1 MSPFRKPW
9 ERDEFRSSDRPAPRG
24 GFKKPWASDR
34 RDGAPRPDREGG
46 FRKPWERHGRDD
58 DGAPRPPREG
68 GFRKPWERD
77 GDRSPDDG
85 APSRPFRPARR
96 SEGFGGS
103 FRRKPWDRDGG
114 GGGGPDGQAPSW
126 PRRSGFRK
134 PWEDRGAEGGE
145 SPDGQA
151 PSRPP
156 RAGFRKP
163 WEDRGAEGGEER
175 PRRPWQDRGAR
186 SGEGRTPF
194 GPHGPHRK
202 PRAAAIPA
210 EGELVY
216 GRQPVREILRAGR
229 RAVNLV
235 VLSDGV
241 KDSEEVLEIKNLCA
255 ERGVKIEFYKRE
267 DLEAW
272 VNGANHQG
280 VVAFCAEFPY
290 VELDEIADALAAA
303 EGNATVVVLDHV
315 QDPQNLGSIL
325 RTCECAGVLGVVL
338 PVDRAVAVTPAA
350 VRASAGAAEHL
361 RIARIS
367 NLVVAL
373 ERFKGAG
380 AWITGLEAVPS
391 ARPYTKVDYKGKAC
405 LVVGSE
411 AHGICSPVRRKCD
424 FLSRLPMLGKVNSLN
439 AGVATAIALYE
450 MLRQQGA
457 NDVEANFPA
466 VELPPEPETAEPD
479 PAAVEEAPAE
489 PEPDPAAVEETP
501 AEAPA
506 DPTPEEP
513 AEPEDKSLAP
523 TEDPRS

>member
-1 MSPFRKPW
+1 MSDFRKPWERSEFRSSSDRPPRGGSFRKPWEKRGSPDGQAPSRPFRKPW
-9 ERDEFRSSDRPAPRG
+9 EDRG
-24 GFKKPWASDR
+24 
-34 RDGAPRPDREGG
+34 EGG
-46 FRKPWERHGRDD
+46 ARPPRSAFRKPWESR
-58 DGAPRPPREG
+58 GAEGGKDRPP
-68 GFRKPWERD
+68 
-77 GDRSPDDG
+77 
-85 APSRPFRPARR
+85 
-96 SEGFGGS
+96 
-103 FRRKPWDRDGG
+103 
-114 GGGGPDGQAPSW
+114 
-126 PRRSGFRK
+126 RSGFRK
-134 PWEDRGAEGGE
+134 PWEDR
-145 SPDGQA
+145 
-151 PSRPP
+151 
-156 RAGFRKP
+156 
-163 WEDRGAEGGEER
+163 AEGGEER
-175 PRRPWQDRGAR
+175 PRKPWEDRAEGGEESPRKPWQDRGAR

-194 GPHGPHRK
+194 GPHGPKRK

-229 RAVNLV
+229 RAVSLV

-255 ERGVKIEFYKRE
+255 ERGVRIEFYKRE

-290 VELDEIADALAAA
+290 CEVDEIADALAAA
-303 EGNATVVVLDHV
+303 PGNAVVVVLDHV

-350 VRASAGAAEHL
+350 VRASAGASEHL

-367 NLVVAL
+367 NLVSAL

-380 AWITGLEAVPS
+380 AWITGLEAVPG
-391 ARPYTKVDYKGKAC
+391 AKPYVKVDYKGKAC
-405 LVVGSE
+405 LVIGSE

-424 FLSRLPMLGKVNSLN
+424 FLSRLPLLGRVNSLN
-439 AGVATAIALYE
+439 AGVAAAVALYE

-457 NDVEANFPA
+457 NDDEASFPA

-479 PAAVEEAPAE
+479 PAALEDAEPVPAEDPGAEAPA
-489 PEPDPAAVEETP
+489 P
-501 AEAPA
+501 EAPA
-506 DPTPEEP
+506 DPE
-513 AEPEDKSLAP
+513 A
-523 TEDPRS
+523 

>member
-1 MSPFRKPW
+1 MADFRKPW
-9 ERDEFRSSDRPAPRG
+9 ERSEFRSSSDRP
-24 GFKKPWASDR
+24 
-34 RDGAPRPDREGG
+34 PRPG
-46 FRKPWERHGRDD
+46 FRKPWEKRGGSP
-58 DGAPRPPREG
+58 DGQAPSWPKRKPWEKREDGDRPPRREG
-68 GFRKPWERD
+68 SFRKPWEARPE
-77 GDRSPDDG
+77 GGSEEGGEER
-85 APSRPFRPARR
+85 RPFRPARR
-96 SEGFGGS
+96 SEGFGGT
-103 FRRKPWDRDGG
+103 FRRKPWES
-114 GGGGPDGQAPSW
+114 PDGRAPSR
-126 PRRSGFRK
+126 PPRSGFRK
-134 PWEDRGAEGGE
+134 PWEDRAEGGE
-145 SPDGQA
+145 D
-151 PSRPP
+151 RP
-156 RAGFRKP
+156 RRP
-163 WEDRGAEGGEER
+163 WQDRSAEGGEDR

-229 RAVNLV
+229 RSVNLV

-255 ERGVKIEFYKRE
+255 ERGVRIEFYRRE

-290 VELDEIADALAAA
+290 CEVDEIADALAAA
-303 EGNATVVVLDHV
+303 PGNAVVVVLDHV

-350 VRASAGAAEHL
+350 VRASAGASEHL

-367 NLVVAL
+367 NLVSAL

-380 AWITGLEAVPS
+380 AWITGLEAVPG
-391 ARPYTKVDYKGKAC
+391 AKPYVKVDYKGKAC
-405 LVVGSE
+405 LVIGSE

-424 FLSRLPMLGKVNSLN
+424 FLSRLPLLGRVNSLN
-439 AGVATAIALYE
+439 AGVAAGVALYE

-457 NDVEANFPA
+457 NEAEENFPA

-479 PAAVEEAPAE
+479 PAALELPPETESAE
-489 PEPDPAAVEETP
+489 PEPAA
-501 AEAPA
+501 A
-506 DPTPEEP
+506 EP
-513 AEPEDKSLAP
+513 APSSFE
-523 TEDPRS
+523 

>member
-1 MSPFRKPW
+1 MADFRKPW
-9 ERDEFRSSDRPAPRG
+9 ERSEFRSSSDRP
-24 GFKKPWASDR
+24 S
-34 RDGAPRPDREGG
+34 RPG
-46 FRKPWERHGRDD
+46 FRKPWEKREGGD
-58 DGAPRPPREG
+58 RPPRSGFKKPWEKREDGDRPPRREG
-68 GFRKPWERD
+68 SFRKPWEARPE
-77 GDRSPDDG
+77 GG
-85 APSRPFRPARR
+85 AEEGGEERRPFRPARR
-96 SEGFGGS
+96 SEGFGGT
-103 FRRKPWDRDGG
+103 FR
-114 GGGGPDGQAPSW
+114 
-126 PRRSGFRK
+126 RK
-134 PWEDRGAEGGE
+134 PWEDRGEGG
-145 SPDGQA
+145 A
-151 PSRPP
+151 RPP

-163 WEDRGAEGGEER
+163 WESRGEEGGEARPPR
-175 PRRPWQDRGAR
+175 PRFERKPWEDRGPR
-186 SGEGRTPF
+186 GDRGEGRTAF

-290 VELDEIADALAAA
+290 CEVDEIADALAAA
-303 EGNATVVVLDHV
+303 PGNACVVVLDHV

-361 RIARIS
+361 KIARIS
-367 NLVVAL
+367 NLVSAL

-380 AWITGLEAVPS
+380 AWITGLEAVPG
-391 ARPYTKVDYKGKAC
+391 AKPYVKVDYKGKAC
-405 LVVGSE
+405 LVIGSE

-424 FLSRLPMLGKVNSLN
+424 FLSRLPMLGRVNSLN
-439 AGVATAIALYE
+439 AGVAAAVALYE

-457 NDVEANFPA
+457 NDLESNFPA

-479 PAAVEEAPAE
+479 PAALEDAEPEAAEGPAAEASASAEDSAPAE
-489 PEPDPAAVEETP
+489 DPQP
-501 AEAPA
+501 
-506 DPTPEEP
+506 
-513 AEPEDKSLAP
+513 
-523 TEDPRS
+523 

>member
-1 MSPFRKPW
+1 MADFRKPW
-9 ERDEFRSSDRPAPRG
+9 ERSEFRSSSDRP
-24 GFKKPWASDR
+24 S
-34 RDGAPRPDREGG
+34 RPG
-46 FRKPWERHGRDD
+46 FRKPWEKRGGDD
-58 DGAPRPPREG
+58 RPPRSGFKKPWEKREDGDRPPRREG
-68 GFRKPWERD
+68 SFRKPWEARPE
-77 GDRSPDDG
+77 GG
-85 APSRPFRPARR
+85 AEEGGEERRPFRPARR
-96 SEGFGGS
+96 SEGFGGT
-103 FRRKPWDRDGG
+103 FR
-114 GGGGPDGQAPSW
+114 
-126 PRRSGFRK
+126 RK
-134 PWEDRGAEGGE
+134 PWEDRGEGG
-145 SPDGQA
+145 A
-151 PSRPP
+151 RPP

-163 WEDRGAEGGEER
+163 WESRGEEGGEARPPR
-175 PRRPWQDRGAR
+175 PRFERKPWEDRGPR
-186 SGEGRTPF
+186 GDRGEGRTAF

-229 RAVNLV
+229 REVNLV

-255 ERGVKIEFYKRE
+255 ERGVKIEFYRRE

-272 VNGANHQG
+272 VSGANHQG

-290 VELDEIADALAAA
+290 CEVDEIADALAAA
-303 EGNATVVVLDHV
+303 PGNACVVVLDHV

-367 NLVVAL
+367 NLVSAL

-380 AWITGLEAVPS
+380 AWITGLEAVPD
-391 ARPYTKVDYKGKAC
+391 AKPYVKVDYRGKAC
-405 LVVGSE
+405 LVIGSE

-424 FLSRLPMLGKVNSLN
+424 FLSRLPMRGKVNSLN
-439 AGVATAIALYE
+439 AGVAAAVALYE

-457 NDVEANFPA
+457 NDLESNFPA

-479 PAAVEEAPAE
+479 PAALEDAEPEAAEGPAAEASASAEDSAPAE
-489 PEPDPAAVEETP
+489 DPQP
-501 AEAPA
+501 
-506 DPTPEEP
+506 
-513 AEPEDKSLAP
+513 
-523 TEDPRS
+523 

>member
-1 MSPFRKPW
+1 MADFRKPWERSEFRSSSDRPPRPGFKKPWEKRGGDDRPPRSGFKKPWEKRGEDGAEERHPFRKPW
-9 ERDEFRSSDRPAPRG
+9 ESRG
-24 GFKKPWASDR
+24 E
-34 RDGAPRPDREGG
+34 GAEGG
-46 FRKPWERHGRDD
+46 EER
-58 DGAPRPPREG
+58 
-68 GFRKPWERD
+68 
-77 GDRSPDDG
+77 
-85 APSRPFRPARR
+85 RPFRPARR
-96 SEGFGGS
+96 SEGFGGT
-103 FRRKPWDRDGG
+103 FRRKPW
-114 GGGGPDGQAPSW
+114 
-126 PRRSGFRK
+126 
-134 PWEDRGAEGGE
+134 E
-145 SPDGQA
+145 SPDGRA
-151 PSRPP
+151 PARPS

-163 WEDRGAEGGEER
+163 WEDRGAEGGEDR
-175 PRRPWQDRGAR
+175 PPRSGFRKPWQDRGER
-186 SGEGRTPF
+186 GEGRTF
-194 GPHGPHRK
+194 GPKRK

-229 RAVNLV
+229 RVVNLV

-255 ERGVKIEFYKRE
+255 ERDVKIEFYKRE

-290 VELDEIADALAAA
+290 CEVDEIADALAAA
-303 EGNATVVVLDHV
+303 PGNACVVVLDHV

-367 NLVVAL
+367 NLVSAL

-380 AWITGLEAVPS
+380 AWITGLEAVPD
-391 ARPYTKVDYKGKAC
+391 AKPYVKVDYKGKAC
-405 LVVGSE
+405 LVIGSE

-424 FLSRLPMLGKVNSLN
+424 FLSRLPMRGKVNSLN
-439 AGVATAIALYE
+439 AGVAAAVALYE

-457 NDVEANFPA
+457 NDLESNFPA

-479 PAAVEEAPAE
+479 PAALEDAE
-489 PEPDPAAVEETP
+489 PASPDPGS
-501 AEAPA
+501 
-506 DPTPEEP
+506 
-513 AEPEDKSLAP
+513 AEPGSDTADETSD
-523 TEDPRS
+523 

>member
-1 MSPFRKPW
+1 MADFRKPW
-9 ERDEFRSSDRPAPRG
+9 ERSEFRSSSDRP
-24 GFKKPWASDR
+24 
-34 RDGAPRPDREGG
+34 PRPG
-46 FRKPWERHGRDD
+46 FRKPWEKRGGSP
-58 DGAPRPPREG
+58 DGQAPSWPKRKPWEKREDGDRPPRREG
-68 GFRKPWERD
+68 SFRKPWEARPE
-77 GDRSPDDG
+77 GGSEEGGEER
-85 APSRPFRPARR
+85 RPFRPARR
-96 SEGFGGS
+96 SEGFGGT
-103 FRRKPWDRDGG
+103 FRRKPWES
-114 GGGGPDGQAPSW
+114 PDGRAPSR
-126 PRRSGFRK
+126 PPRSGFRK
-134 PWEDRGAEGGE
+134 PWEDRAEGGE
-145 SPDGQA
+145 D
-151 PSRPP
+151 RP
-156 RAGFRKP
+156 RRP
-163 WEDRGAEGGEER
+163 WQDRSAEGGEDR

-229 RAVNLV
+229 RSVNLV

-255 ERGVKIEFYKRE
+255 ERGVRIEFYRRE

-290 VELDEIADALAAA
+290 CEVDEIADALAAA
-303 EGNATVVVLDHV
+303 PGNAVVVVLDHV

-350 VRASAGAAEHL
+350 VRASAGASEHL

-367 NLVVAL
+367 NLVSAL

-380 AWITGLEAVPS
+380 AWITGLEAVPG
-391 ARPYTKVDYKGKAC
+391 AKPYVKVDYKGKAC
-405 LVVGSE
+405 LVIGSE

-424 FLSRLPMLGKVNSLN
+424 FLSRLPLLGRVNSLN
-439 AGVATAIALYE
+439 AGVAAGVALYE

-457 NDVEANFPA
+457 NEAEENFPA

-479 PAAVEEAPAE
+479 PAALEDADSADSAEEAPAPAAE
-489 PEPDPAAVEETP
+489 PPAPEPSGS
-501 AEAPA
+501 
-506 DPTPEEP
+506 EP
-513 AEPEDKSLAP
+513 S
-523 TEDPRS
+523 

>member
-1 MSPFRKPW
+1 MADFRKPW
-9 ERDEFRSSDRPAPRG
+9 ERSEFRSSSDRPPRPGFKKPWEKRGGDDRPPRGG
-24 GFKKPWASDR
+24 GFKKPWEKREDGDR
-34 RDGAPRPDREGG
+34 PPRREGA
-46 FRKPWERHGRDD
+46 FRKPWE
-58 DGAPRPPREG
+58 ARPEG
-68 GFRKPWERD
+68 GAEEGGEER
-77 GDRSPDDG
+77 
-85 APSRPFRPARR
+85 RPFRPARR
-96 SEGFGGS
+96 SEGFGGT
-103 FRRKPWDRDGG
+103 FRRKPWES
-114 GGGGPDGQAPSW
+114 PDGRAPSR
-126 PRRSGFRK
+126 PPRSGFRK
-134 PWEDRGAEGGE
+134 PWEARAEGGEERPRRPWQDRGAEGGE
-145 SPDGQA
+145 D
-151 PSRPP
+151 
-156 RAGFRKP
+156 
-163 WEDRGAEGGEER
+163 R

-194 GPHGPHRK
+194 GPHGPKRK

-229 RAVNLV
+229 RAVSLV

-255 ERGVKIEFYKRE
+255 ERGVRIEFYKRE

-290 VELDEIADALAAA
+290 CEVDEIADALAAA
-303 EGNATVVVLDHV
+303 PGNAVVVVLDHV

-350 VRASAGAAEHL
+350 VRASAGASEHL

-367 NLVVAL
+367 NLVSAL

-380 AWITGLEAVPS
+380 AWITGLEAVPG
-391 ARPYTKVDYKGKAC
+391 AKPYVKVDYKGKAC
-405 LVVGSE
+405 LVIGSE

-424 FLSRLPMLGKVNSLN
+424 FLSRLPLLGRVNSLN
-439 AGVATAIALYE
+439 AGVAAGVALYE

-457 NDVEANFPA
+457 NESEENFPA

-479 PAAVEEAPAE
+479 PAALEDADSA
-489 PEPDPAAVEETP
+489 DPAAEPP
-501 AEAPA
+501 AP
-506 DPTPEEP
+506 DPSGSEP
-513 AEPEDKSLAP
+513 S
-523 TEDPRS
+523 

>member
-1 MSPFRKPW
+1 MPDFRKPW
-9 ERDEFRSSDRPAPRG
+9 ERSEFHSDRPPRG
-24 GFKKPWASDR
+24 GSFKKPWEK
-34 RDGAPRPDREGG
+34 REGG
-46 FRKPWERHGRDD
+46 DRPPRREGSFRKPWEKRE
-58 DGAPRPPREG
+58 DGDRPPRREG
-68 GFRKPWERD
+68 SFRKPWEARPE
-77 GDRSPDDG
+77 GG
-85 APSRPFRPARR
+85 AEEGGEERRPFRPARR
-96 SEGFGGS
+96 SEGFGGT
-103 FRRKPWDRDGG
+103 FRRKPW
-114 GGGGPDGQAPSW
+114 
-126 PRRSGFRK
+126 
-134 PWEDRGAEGGE
+134 E
-145 SPDGQA
+145 SPDGRA
-151 PSRPP
+151 PARPS

-163 WEDRGAEGGEER
+163 WEDRGEGGEDRPPRAGFHKPWEDRADGGEDR

-186 SGEGRTPF
+186 SGAGRPPA
-194 GPHGPHRK
+194 GPRR

-229 RAVNLV
+229 RVVNLV

-241 KDSEEVLEIKNLCA
+241 KDSEEVLEIKSLCA
-255 ERGVKIEFYKRE
+255 ERGVKIEFYRRE

-272 VNGANHQG
+272 VSGANHQG

-290 VELDEIADALAAA
+290 CEVDEIADALAAA
-303 EGNATVVVLDHV
+303 PGNACVVVLDHV

-367 NLVVAL
+367 NLVSAL

-380 AWITGLEAVPS
+380 AWITGLEAVPD
-391 ARPYTKVDYKGKAC
+391 AKPYVKVDYKGKAC
-405 LVVGSE
+405 LVIGSE

-424 FLSRLPMLGKVNSLN
+424 FLSRLPMRGKVNSLN
-439 AGVATAIALYE
+439 AGVAAAVALYE

-457 NDVEANFPA
+457 NDDEASFPA

-479 PAAVEEAPAE
+479 PAALEDAEPAPAEDSGAEAPAE
-489 PEPDPAAVEETP
+489 PEA
-501 AEAPA
+501 
-506 DPTPEEP
+506 
-513 AEPEDKSLAP
+513 
-523 TEDPRS
+523 

>member
-1 MSPFRKPW
+1 MADFRKPW
-9 ERDEFRSSDRPAPRG
+9 ERSEFRSSSDRPPRPGFKKPWEKRGGDDRPPRGG
-24 GFKKPWASDR
+24 GFKKPWEKREDGDR
-34 RDGAPRPDREGG
+34 PPRREGS
-46 FRKPWERHGRDD
+46 FRKPWE
-58 DGAPRPPREG
+58 ARPEG
-68 GFRKPWERD
+68 GAEEGGEER
-77 GDRSPDDG
+77 
-85 APSRPFRPARR
+85 RPFRPARR
-96 SEGFGGS
+96 SEGFGGT
-103 FRRKPWDRDGG
+103 FRRKPWES
-114 GGGGPDGQAPSW
+114 PDGRAPSR
-126 PRRSGFRK
+126 PPRSGFRK
-134 PWEDRGAEGGE
+134 PWEDRAEGGE
-145 SPDGQA
+145 D
-151 PSRPP
+151 
-156 RAGFRKP
+156 
-163 WEDRGAEGGEER
+163 R

-229 RAVNLV
+229 RAVSLV

-255 ERGVKIEFYKRE
+255 ERGVRIEFYKRE

-290 VELDEIADALAAA
+290 CEVDEIADALAAA
-303 EGNATVVVLDHV
+303 PGNAVVVVLDHV

-350 VRASAGAAEHL
+350 VRASAGASEHL

-367 NLVVAL
+367 NLVSAL

-380 AWITGLEAVPS
+380 AWITGLEAVPG
-391 ARPYTKVDYKGKAC
+391 AKPYVKVDYKGKAC
-405 LVVGSE
+405 LVIGSE

-424 FLSRLPMLGKVNSLN
+424 FLSRLPLLGRVNSLN
-439 AGVATAIALYE
+439 AGVAAGVALYE

-457 NDVEANFPA
+457 NEAEENFPA

-479 PAAVEEAPAE
+479 PAALELPPETESAE
-489 PEPDPAAVEETP
+489 PEPAA
-501 AEAPA
+501 A
-506 DPTPEEP
+506 EP
-513 AEPEDKSLAP
+513 APSSFE
-523 TEDPRS
+523 

>member
-1 MSPFRKPW
+1 MSDFRKPW
-9 ERDEFRSSDRPAPRG
+9 ERSEFRSSSDRPPRP
-24 GFKKPWASDR
+24 GFKKPWEKRGGDDR
-34 RDGAPRPDREGG
+34 PPRREGS
-46 FRKPWERHGRDD
+46 FRKPWEKRE
-58 DGAPRPPREG
+58 DGDRPPRREG
-68 GFRKPWERD
+68 TFRKPWEARPE
-77 GDRSPDDG
+77 GG
-85 APSRPFRPARR
+85 AEGGGEERRPFRPARR
-96 SEGFGGS
+96 SEGFGGT
-103 FRRKPWDRDGG
+103 FRRKPWES
-114 GGGGPDGQAPSW
+114 PDGRAP
-126 PRRSGFRK
+126 PRPPRSGFRK
-134 PWEDRGAEGGE
+134 PWEDRAEGGE
-145 SPDGQA
+145 SPDGRA
-151 PSRPP
+151 PSRPS
-156 RAGFRKP
+156 RSGFRKP
-163 WEDRGAEGGEER
+163 WEDRAEGGEER

-186 SGEGRTPF
+186 SGEGRPSF
-194 GPHGPHRK
+194 GPHRK

-267 DLEAW
+267 NLEAW

-290 VELDEIADALAAA
+290 CEVDEIADALAAA
-303 EGNATVVVLDHV
+303 PGNAVVVVLDHV

-350 VRASAGAAEHL
+350 VRASAGASEHL

-367 NLVVAL
+367 NLVSAL

-380 AWITGLEAVPS
+380 AWITGLEAVPG
-391 ARPYTKVDYKGKAC
+391 AKPYVKVDYKGKAC
-405 LVVGSE
+405 LVIGSE

-439 AGVATAIALYE
+439 AGVAAAVALYE

-457 NDVEANFPA
+457 NEIESNFPA

-479 PAAVEEAPAE
+479 PAALEEAPAE
-489 PEPDPAAVEETP
+489 ESSA

-506 DPTPEEP
+506 P
-513 AEPEDKSLAP
+513 APEDTSLAP
-523 TEDPRS
+523 TEDQQP

>member
-1 MSPFRKPW
+1 MADFRKPW
-9 ERDEFRSSDRPAPRG
+9 ERSEFRSSSDRPPRP
-24 GFKKPWASDR
+24 GFKKPWEKRGGSPDGQAPSWPKRKPWEKREDGDR
-34 RDGAPRPDREGG
+34 PPRREGA
-46 FRKPWERHGRDD
+46 FRKPWE
-58 DGAPRPPREG
+58 ARPEG
-68 GFRKPWERD
+68 GAEEGGEER
-77 GDRSPDDG
+77 
-85 APSRPFRPARR
+85 RPFRPARR
-96 SEGFGGS
+96 SEGFGGT
-103 FRRKPWDRDGG
+103 FRRKPWES
-114 GGGGPDGQAPSW
+114 PDGRAPSRP
-126 PRRSGFRK
+126 PRSGFRKPWESRGAEGGKNRPPRSGFRK

-145 SPDGQA
+145 E
-151 PSRPP
+151 RP
-156 RAGFRKP
+156 RP
-163 WEDRGAEGGEER
+163 WQDRGAEGGEDR

-194 GPHGPHRK
+194 GPHGPKRK

-229 RAVNLV
+229 RAVSLV

-255 ERGVKIEFYKRE
+255 ERGVRIEFYRRE

-290 VELDEIADALAAA
+290 CEVDEIADALAAA
-303 EGNATVVVLDHV
+303 PGNAVVVVLDHV

-350 VRASAGAAEHL
+350 VRASAGASEHL

-367 NLVVAL
+367 NLVSAL

-380 AWITGLEAVPS
+380 AWITGLEAVPG
-391 ARPYTKVDYKGKAC
+391 AKPYVKVDYKGKAC
-405 LVVGSE
+405 LVIGSE

-424 FLSRLPMLGKVNSLN
+424 FLSRLPLLGRVNSLN
-439 AGVATAIALYE
+439 AGVAAGVALYE

-457 NDVEANFPA
+457 NESEENFPA

-479 PAAVEEAPAE
+479 PAALELPPETESAE
-489 PEPDPAAVEETP
+489 PEPAA
-501 AEAPA
+501 A
-506 DPTPEEP
+506 EP
-513 AEPEDKSLAP
+513 APSSFE
-523 TEDPRS
+523 

>member
-1 MSPFRKPW
+1 MPDFRKPW
-9 ERDEFRSSDRPAPRG
+9 ERSEFHSDRPPRG
-24 GFKKPWASDR
+24 GSSKKPWEKRGGDDR
-34 RDGAPRPDREGG
+34 PPRSG
-46 FRKPWERHGRDD
+46 FRKPWEKRE
-58 DGAPRPPREG
+58 DGDRPPRREG
-68 GFRKPWERD
+68 SFRKPWEPRPE
-77 GDRSPDDG
+77 SG
-85 APSRPFRPARR
+85 AEPAGEERRPFRPARR
-96 SEGFGGS
+96 SEGFGGT
-103 FRRKPWDRDGG
+103 FRRKPWES
-114 GGGGPDGQAPSW
+114 PDGRAPSR
-126 PRRSGFRK
+126 PSRSGFRK
-134 PWEDRGAEGGE
+134 PWEDRGE

-151 PSRPP
+151 PSWP
-156 RAGFRKP
+156 RRKP
-163 WEDRGAEGGEER
+163 WEDRGSPDGQAPSW
-175 PRRPWQDRGAR
+175 PRRKPWEDRGSPDGQAR
-186 SGEGRTPF
+186 PWPR
-194 GPHGPHRK
+194 RK

-290 VELDEIADALAAA
+290 CEVDEIADALAAA
-303 EGNATVVVLDHV
+303 PGNACVVVLDHV

-361 RIARIS
+361 TIARIS
-367 NLVVAL
+367 NLGSAL

-380 AWITGLEAVPS
+380 AWITGLEAVPG
-391 ARPYTKVDYKGKAC
+391 AKPYVKVDYKGKAC
-405 LVVGSE
+405 LVIGSE

-424 FLSRLPMLGKVNSLN
+424 FLSRLPLLGRVNSLN
-439 AGVATAIALYE
+439 AGVAAGVALYE

-457 NDVEANFPA
+457 NESEENFPA
-466 VELPPEPETAEPD
+466 VERPHEPETAEPD
-479 PAAVEEAPAE
+479 PAAL
-489 PEPDPAAVEETP
+489 
-501 AEAPA
+501 
-506 DPTPEEP
+506 EEP
-513 AEPEDKSLAP
+513 APEPP
-523 TEDPRS
+523 QP

>member
-1 MSPFRKPW
+1 MADFRKPWERSEFRSSSDRPSRPGFKKPWEKRGGDDRPPRPGFKKPWEKRGEDGAEERRPFRKPW
-9 ERDEFRSSDRPAPRG
+9 ESRG
-24 GFKKPWASDR
+24 E
-34 RDGAPRPDREGG
+34 GAEGG
-46 FRKPWERHGRDD
+46 EER
-58 DGAPRPPREG
+58 
-68 GFRKPWERD
+68 
-77 GDRSPDDG
+77 
-85 APSRPFRPARR
+85 RPFRPARR
-96 SEGFGGS
+96 SEGFGGT
-103 FRRKPWDRDGG
+103 FRRKPWESRGEGADRPPRSGFRKPWESRGEEGG
-114 GGGGPDGQAPSW
+114 EDRPP
-126 PRRSGFRK
+126 RSGFRK
-134 PWEDRGAEGGE
+134 PWEDRAEGGE
-145 SPDGQA
+145 D
-151 PSRPP
+151 RPP
-156 RAGFRKP
+156 RPRFERKP
-163 WEDRGAEGGEER
+163 WEDRG
-175 PRRPWQDRGAR
+175 PR
-186 SGEGRTPF
+186 GEGRTGF
-194 GPHGPHRK
+194 APHRK

-290 VELDEIADALAAA
+290 CEVDEIADALAAA
-303 EGNATVVVLDHV
+303 PGNACVVVLDHV

-361 RIARIS
+361 KIARIS
-367 NLVVAL
+367 NLVSAL

-380 AWITGLEAVPS
+380 AWITGLEAVPG
-391 ARPYTKVDYKGKAC
+391 AKPYVKVDYKGKAC
-405 LVVGSE
+405 LVIGSE

-439 AGVATAIALYE
+439 AGVAAAVALYE

-457 NDVEANFPA
+457 NDLESNFPA

-479 PAAVEEAPAE
+479 PAALEEAPAE
-489 PEPDPAAVEETP
+489 DSAAEDPAEGLA
-501 AEAPA
+501 AGAPA
-506 DPTPEEP
+506 SAPD
-513 AEPEDKSLAP
+513 SAP
-523 TEDPRS
+523 TEDA

>member
-1 MSPFRKPW
+1 MPDFRKPW
-9 ERDEFRSSDRPAPRG
+9 ERSEFHSDRPPRG
-24 GFKKPWASDR
+24 GSFKKPWEKREGGDR
-34 RDGAPRPDREGG
+34 PPRREGSFRKPWEKREDGDRPPRREGG
-46 FRKPWERHGRDD
+46 FRKPWE
-58 DGAPRPPREG
+58 ARPEG
-68 GFRKPWERD
+68 GAEEGGEER
-77 GDRSPDDG
+77 
-85 APSRPFRPARR
+85 RPFRPARR
-96 SEGFGGS
+96 SEGFGGT
-103 FRRKPWDRDGG
+103 FR
-114 GGGGPDGQAPSW
+114 
-126 PRRSGFRK
+126 RK
-134 PWEDRGAEGGE
+134 PWEDRGDRGEG
-145 SPDGQA
+145 
-151 PSRPP
+151 RPP

-163 WEDRGAEGGEER
+163 WEDRGAEGGGDRPPRAGFRKPWENRGEGGEDR
-175 PRRPWQDRGAR
+175 PRFERKPWQDRGER
-186 SGEGRTPF
+186 GEGRTGF
-194 GPHGPHRK
+194 GPKRK

-229 RAVNLV
+229 RVVNLV

-272 VNGANHQG
+272 VSGANHQG

-290 VELDEIADALAAA
+290 CEVDEIADALAAA
-303 EGNATVVVLDHV
+303 PGNACVVVLDHV

-361 RIARIS
+361 KIARIS
-367 NLVVAL
+367 NLVSAL

-380 AWITGLEAVPS
+380 AWITGLEAVPD
-391 ARPYTKVDYKGKAC
+391 AKPYVKVDYKGKAC
-405 LVVGSE
+405 LVIGSE

-439 AGVATAIALYE
+439 AGVAAAVALYE

-457 NDVEANFPA
+457 NEIESNFPA

-479 PAAVEEAPAE
+479 PAALEEAPAE
-489 PEPDPAAVEETP
+489 ESSAAGVPSPA
-501 AEAPA
+501 
-506 DPTPEEP
+506 
-513 AEPEDKSLAP
+513 PEDTSLAP
-523 TEDPRS
+523 TEDPQP

>member
-1 MSPFRKPW
+1 MADFRKPW
-9 ERDEFRSSDRPAPRG
+9 ERAEFRSSSDRP
-24 GFKKPWASDR
+24 S
-34 RDGAPRPDREGG
+34 RPG
-46 FRKPWERHGRDD
+46 FRKPWEKRGGDD
-58 DGAPRPPREG
+58 HPPRS
-68 GFRKPWERD
+68 GFKKPWEKRGESPDGQAPSWPRRKPWEARPE
-77 GDRSPDDG
+77 GG
-85 APSRPFRPARR
+85 AEEGGEERRPFRPARR

-103 FRRKPWDRDGG
+103 FRRKPWES
-114 GGGGPDGQAPSW
+114 PDGRAP
-126 PRRSGFRK
+126 PRPSRTGFRKPWESRDEEGGEDRPPRSGFRK
-134 PWEDRGAEGGE
+134 PWESRGEEGGE
-145 SPDGQA
+145 DRPPRPRFERKHWEDRGGSPDGQA
-151 PSRPP
+151 R
-156 RAGFRKP
+156 P
-163 WEDRGAEGGEER
+163 WESRGGSPDGQA
-175 PRRPWQDRGAR
+175 RPW
-186 SGEGRTPF
+186 PK
-194 GPHGPHRK
+194 RK

-303 EGNATVVVLDHV
+303 EGCATVVVLDHV

-489 PEPDPAAVEETP
+489 APAEPDPEPSPV
-501 AEAPA
+501 
-506 DPTPEEP
+506 EEP
-513 AEPEDKSLAP
+513 AEPEDTSPAP